1 MNIKLRTEKRNDFE
15 KDIFKLMNHVVFGKT
30 IGNVRKYRDIKLVT
44 TERRRNY
51 LLSEPKYYSTKFFT
65 ENLIAKEIK
74 KTQITMS
81 KPVYIGLSILDLTK
95 TVMYE
100 FWYENKMKSQN
111 CVIWTQII
119 SLHM

>member
-15 KDIFKLMNHVVFGKT
+15 KDIFKLMNHVIFGKT

-100 FWYENKMKSQN
+100 FWYENKMKRQN